1 MYVALFN
8 AAGLAILA
16 WALLI
21 FLPKW
26 RVTRLVARTEIFPV
40 FLAVLYAVGVVPLL
54 VEAGPGVMRD
64 FGSAEGVT
72 RLLARQD
79 VALVAWIH
87 ILCFDQLVGL
97 YIYRDNMERRHVP
110 LVVQSV
116 LLFLTLMFG
125 PAGFLLYYL
134 LRLARRGRAAESSEF
149 RVPGSELKSSRELET
164 RNSKLVTA

>member
-8 AAGLAILA
+8 VAGWAVLM

-26 RVTRLVARTEIFPV
+26 RVTRLLASREVFPV
-40 FLAVLYAVGVVPLL
+40 FLSVLYVVGVAAALSATGLGAV
-54 VEAGPGVMRD
+54 RD

-87 ILCFDQLVGL
+87 ILAFDQLVGHH
-97 YIYRDNMERRHVP
+97 IYRDNMEHRYVP

-116 LLFLTLMFG
+116 ILFLTLMFG
-125 PAGFLLYYL
+125 PAGFLVYYL
-134 LRLARRGRAAESSEF
+134 LRLARGGHAGAERS
-149 RVPGSELKSSRELET
+149 T
-164 RNSKLVTA
+164 R